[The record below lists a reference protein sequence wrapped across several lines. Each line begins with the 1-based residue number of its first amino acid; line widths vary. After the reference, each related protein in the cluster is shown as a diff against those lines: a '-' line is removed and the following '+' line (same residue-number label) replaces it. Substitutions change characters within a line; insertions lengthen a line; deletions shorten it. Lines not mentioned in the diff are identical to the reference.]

1 MRLSLKDDLPFIS
14 INLSFAGQ
22 TAKIEDILVDT
33 GSASTILAADAVSV
47 IQLTPQPT
55 DELRIIRGV
64 GGTEIVFSRVVD
76 FVAVSD
82 MIVPSFEIEVGGMD
96 YGFPVNGILGM
107 DFLNKTGAIINLRD
121 LQIEFAGEQ

>member
-1 MRLSLKDDLPFIS
+1 MRLTLKDDLPFIS

-22 TAKIEDILVDT
+22 TTEIEDILVDT
-33 GSASTILAADAVSV
+33 VSASTILAADAVSV
-47 IQLTPQPT
+47 IKLTPQPT

-76 FVAVSD
+76 YVAVGERS
-82 MIVPSFEIEVGGMD
+82 VSSFEIEVGGMD

-107 DFLNKTGAIINLRD
+107 DFLNRTGAIINLKD
-121 LQIEFAGEQ
+121 LQIEFEGEP